1 LISNITLPSLVV
13 GSLLALL
20 MTGCSAGSEPTSA
33 RPSDATAPRQLST
46 ASAPQLKLGD
56 FCALRGTEI
65 RTALTTAAE
74 LVSKF
79 SETEIID
86 GSEVDQ
92 ELFFNSADEL
102 HKLEQ
107 QAPTPYKLGF
117 QQVRASLVEILEF
130 AREPVDKTF
139 TFDEIKTGIEG
150 LETLDADCDE
160 VDARAAADAQ
170 KLAELPVPGNQWMFL
185 CDSTTY
191 ETLQAAWIAQDAESR
206 ECTARLAAE
215 GDPAQVAVDFGD
227 ILAVCATVQRSR
239 DDAPLTTAPYPD
251 KGLYAAASAICP
263 NAPHAPRLKA
273 VGRGEIFADG
283 NYVVGQDIPAGTYRS
298 EKRVRDCYWERT
310 TPNGDIIDN
319 NLATFASAGALVT
332 VRDGESFNPGEEC
345 GEWRKE

>member
-1 LISNITLPSLVV
+1 
-13 GSLLALL
+13 
-20 MTGCSAGSEPTSA
+20 
-33 RPSDATAPRQLST
+33 
-46 ASAPQLKLGD
+46 
-56 FCALRGTEI
+56 
-65 RTALTTAAE
+65 
-74 LVSKF
+74 
-79 SETEIID
+79 
-86 GSEVDQ
+86 
-92 ELFFNSADEL
+92 
-102 HKLEQ
+102 
-107 QAPTPYKLGF
+107 
-117 QQVRASLVEILEF
+117 VEILEF

-215 GDPAQVAVDFGD
+215 QFTPNKIQAKAIKTLTADEKGDPAQVAVDFGD